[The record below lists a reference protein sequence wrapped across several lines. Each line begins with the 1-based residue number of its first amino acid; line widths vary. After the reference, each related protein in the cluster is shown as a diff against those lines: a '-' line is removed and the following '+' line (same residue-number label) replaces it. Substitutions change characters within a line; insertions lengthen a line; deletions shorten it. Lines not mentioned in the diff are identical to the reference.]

1 MVDSIGLEYGE
12 RMVSIGIGNKLAIL
26 AREPRVAVVP
36 TVRTSPLG
44 ELALLSRAI
53 AEPEAFAPI
62 YEHYVDDIFGY
73 CVRRV
78 GDSELAAD
86 LTSQIFIRALAS
98 LPKFTARDSTTS
110 FRSWLFTIAH
120 NLVIDNHRTRRYH
133 RSLDEADHAIS
144 VPDPAPSPEDHAVA
158 SDLRSELVAAMATLT
173 ETQRQVVEL
182 RLAGLSGPEIASV
195 LDLHL
200 AAVKS
205 LQFRAYSR
213 LRTLL
218 RDRFDAEFGQ
228 GIPS

>member
-1 MVDSIGLEYGE
+1 
-12 RMVSIGIGNKLAIL
+12 MVSIGIGNKLGML
-26 AREPRVAVVP
+26 GREPRASVMPVL
-36 TVRTSPLG
+36 RTGPIG
-44 ELALLSRAI
+44 ELALLARAV

-62 YEHYVDDIFGY
+62 YQYYVDDIYGY

-78 GDSELAAD
+78 GDQELAAD
-86 LTSQIFIRALAS
+86 LTSQIFIRTLAS
-98 LPKFTARDSTTS
+98 LPKFTARDATTS

-120 NLVIDNHRTRRYH
+120 NLVIDNHRTRRHH
-133 RSLDEADHAIS
+133 RSLDDAEHAIA
-144 VPDPAPSPEDHAVA
+144 VPDPAPSPEDHAVT
-158 SDLRSELVAAMATLT
+158 SDLRSELIAAMATLT
-173 ETQRQVVEL
+173 EPQRQVVEL

-195 LDLHL
+195 LELHL

-228 GIPS
+228 GMPS